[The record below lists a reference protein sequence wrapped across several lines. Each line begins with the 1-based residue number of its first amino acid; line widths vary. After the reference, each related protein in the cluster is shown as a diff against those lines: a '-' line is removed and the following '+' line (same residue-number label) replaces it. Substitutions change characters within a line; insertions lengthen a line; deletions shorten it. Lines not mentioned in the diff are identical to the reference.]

1 MPVYGN
7 MEPSYSVIYSRFLN
21 AGVPQPIEQPVADWL
36 TSSGIRKI
44 LVGHAPHG
52 DLPLIMDYLGVQVI
66 TADSSYSRFVRW
78 NIEDL
83 RRIPAF
89 KEMLK
94 WSRLSH
100 WFQPNWIT
108 VDQLIDCYHQYL
120 NEPSHSTTVEGKLL
134 SEEME
139 RLLTKDFHFNSLFEQ
154 TMKEKMTRSPFV
166 RNEILL
172 QFPAP
177 AERRENDNDQ
187 QDESNNRAP
196 LSSVIISHGVSS
208 LNIPYHSSIE
218 GIDNNSYVGKC
229 TRKSGWY
236 VKASDIEIP
245 GGLSGEKYFL
255 LCWSCGYLLL
265 DRFVTLEEL
274 LSLF

>member
-89 KEMLK
+89 KEILK

-108 VDQLIDCYHQYL
+108 VDQLIDCYREYL
-120 NEPSHSTTVEGKLL
+120 NEHSHSTTVEGKLL

-139 RLLTKDFHFNSLFEQ
+139 RLLEKDFHFNSLFEQ

-172 QFPAP
+172 QFSESAK
-177 AERRENDNDQ
+177 RRENN
-187 QDESNNRAP
+187 DESNCRAP
-196 LSSVIISHGVSS
+196 LSSVIISHGVTS
-208 LNIPYHSSIE
+208 LNIPYYSSIE

-265 DRFVTLEEL
+265 DRLVTLEEL